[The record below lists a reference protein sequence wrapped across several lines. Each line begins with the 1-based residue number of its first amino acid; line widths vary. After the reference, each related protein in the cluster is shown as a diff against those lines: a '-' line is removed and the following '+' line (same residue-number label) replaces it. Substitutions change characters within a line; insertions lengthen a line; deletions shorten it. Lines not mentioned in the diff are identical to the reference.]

1 MAEEEVQV
9 FKDRSF
15 TGLTVELSKKTR
27 MNGAQRC
34 EYVDCELVLDSK
46 GLPAIGREGERFWFA
61 RCSFERCTFVVKG
74 KLRRLDLSDEIRMR
88 DCAVSGGPLIEPWFG
103 VRPSNAD
110 SVPEQERPIT
120 NCNFTK
126 AELRDACFYRTAWG
140 EVQMPGWPFVSVL
153 SQDGDAVF
161 APASP
166 RLPARSV
173 LVDEVTDHDWG
184 SVDMRISMMSL
195 VFGVGLRPY
204 ERQIQVCHAETLA
217 ERGRASVD
225 DVRAAL
231 DRFAHPAIR
240 Y

>member
-1 MAEEEVQV
+1 
-9 FKDRSF
+9 
-15 TGLTVELSKKTR
+15 
-27 MNGAQRC
+27 
-34 EYVDCELVLDSK
+34 
-46 GLPAIGREGERFWFA
+46 
-61 RCSFERCTFVVKG
+61 
-74 KLRRLDLSDEIRMR
+74 
-88 DCAVSGGPLIEPWFG
+88 
-103 VRPSNAD
+103 
-110 SVPEQERPIT
+110 
-120 NCNFTK
+120 
-126 AELRDACFYRTAWG
+126 
-140 EVQMPGWPFVSVL
+140 MPGWPFVSVL
-153 SQDGDAVF
+153 SQGGDSVF

-195 VFGVGLRPY
+195 VFGVGLGPY